1 MKTKL
6 ASLLVVLFVSATTQ
20 LSAQRFTVQ
29 PVNDDISYYLDLKA
43 VASVFGDSRNL
54 EDFERRLNNDDDQIS
69 NLDLNGDGEIDYLRV
84 IETYEN
90 NLHLI
95 VIQAI
100 LDRDVYQDV
109 ATIVVDKDNY
119 NNVNVQVIG
128 DPYLYGYN
136 YVIEPQYIRLPG
148 IISWFWAPR
157 YRTWISPYRWGYY
170 PRYYRY
176 RHPIGLN
183 LYLSH
188 IHHHINYN
196 HKYYYNEH
204 FRNDHAFKLKSS
216 ISRNDFGVRYPD
228 RDFRNRNNNVGNR
241 YDFEKRNDHSYR
253 SRDNRNER
261 NFDRSDDNHRMNS
274 NRDIDMKT
282 GSDYNRGDDR
292 RDRNRFSNPSSNDN
306 INSPA
311 RNNNSQGF
319 DKGDN
324 NKSDNGRVFNRNED
338 RREVKNGRQENTENR
353 PTNVI
358 REQKSNQDKVSEPR
372 KPVRETP
379 RVESRS
385 NEKSRSAESPKE
397 SRREKRSSDD
407 SRR

>member
-6 ASLLVVLFVSATTQ
+6 ASLLVVLFISAATQ

-43 VASVFGDSRNL
+43 VASIFGDSRNL

-69 NLDLNGDGEIDYLRV
+69 NLDLNRDGEIDYLRV

-136 YVIEPQYIRLPG
+136 YIIEPQYIRLPR
-148 IISWFWAPR
+148 IISWFWTPR
-157 YRTWISPYRWGYY
+157 YSIWISPYRWGHY

-188 IHHHINYN
+188 IHNHINYD
-196 HKYYYNEH
+196 HRYYYNEH
-204 FRNDHAFKLKSS
+204 YRNDHAFKLKNT

-228 RDFRNRNNNVGNR
+228 RDFRSRNNNVSNR
-241 YDFEKRNDHSYR
+241 YDFEKRNDRSYR
-253 SRDNRNER
+253 SRDNRDDR
-261 NFDRSDDNHRMNS
+261 NSVRSDDNHRMNS
-274 NRDIDMKT
+274 NRDADMRK
-282 GSDYNRGDDR
+282 GNDKDRSDDR
-292 RDRNRFSNPSSNDN
+292 RERNRYSNPSPNDDHRE
-306 INSPA
+306 IRNS
-311 RNNNSQGF
+311 RS
-319 DKGDN
+319 
-324 NKSDNGRVFNRNED
+324 
-338 RREVKNGRQENTENR
+338 ENTENR
-353 PTNVI
+353 SSNVN
-358 REQKSNQDKVSEPR
+358 REQRSNQDKVSEPR
-372 KPVRETP
+372 KPARETP

-385 NEKSRSAESPKE
+385 KEKPRSAESPKE
-397 SRREKRSSDD
+397 SRTESRSSDR

>member
-6 ASLLVVLFVSATTQ
+6 ASLLVVLFISATTQ

-119 NNVNVQVIG
+119 NNASVQVIG

-136 YVIEPQYIRLPG
+136 YIIEPQYIRLPR
-148 IISWFWAPR
+148 IISWFWTPR
-157 YRTWISPYRWGYY
+157 YTTWISPYRWGYY

-188 IHHHINYN
+188 IHNHINYN

-253 SRDNRNER
+253 SRDNRNDR
-261 NFDRSDDNHRMNS
+261 SFDRNDDNHRLNS
-274 NRDIDMKT
+274 NRDMDVKT
-282 GSDYNRGDDR
+282 GNDNNRGDDR
-292 RDRNRFSNPSSNDN
+292 RERNRFSNPSQNEK
-306 INSPA
+306 INSPS
-311 RNNNSQGF
+311 RNNNSHDV
-319 DKGDN
+319 DKSDN
-324 NKSDNGRVFNRNED
+324 NKSDNSRIFNRNED
-338 RREVKNGRQENTENR
+338 RREMRNGRSESTESR
-353 PTNVI
+353 PASVI
-358 REQKSNQDKVSEPR
+358 REQRSNQDKVSEPR
-372 KPVRETP
+372 RPVRETP
-379 RVESRS
+379 RVETKSS
-385 NEKSRSAESPKE
+385 EKPRNAESPKE
-397 SRREKRSSDD
+397 SRRESRSSDD